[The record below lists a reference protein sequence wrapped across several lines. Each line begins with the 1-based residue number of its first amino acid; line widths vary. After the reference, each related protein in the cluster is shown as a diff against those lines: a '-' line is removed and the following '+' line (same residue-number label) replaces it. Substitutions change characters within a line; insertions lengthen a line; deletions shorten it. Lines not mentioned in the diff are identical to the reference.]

1 MKTIKLLIIGFLPLI
16 ALIALPVLLR
26 PPTQKSLSESDTKT
40 SRDMGETHGADSE
53 QTLIIITP
61 HNESI
66 RYEFEEAFKAHYFD
80 IHGKNIT
87 LDWRMPG
94 GTSDITRYIDDR
106 FASEFKRYWEG
117 NPSLS
122 AWSQIIEKN
131 FNNSKID
138 SPAEDTD
145 STAIKARKSFLDSNV
160 GIGIDLFFGGGQ
172 YEMEKQVRKGY
183 AVDAGLLQL
192 HPEWFNEN
200 VIPHKFSGEL
210 FYDAKGCYYGTCIS
224 SFGICYNEDCIKLLG
239 IPAPKRWQNL
249 GDKKF
254 FGVLAVADP
263 TKSGSINKCFEMLV
277 QQSMADAIRAFGGK
291 TPEALEKGWADGLNL
306 IKRIGANSRYITDSA
321 SKVPRDVAKGDT
333 SAGICIDFY
342 GRTEAEW
349 AQKQSGGKI
358 RLTYVTPI
366 GGSSVSADPILLFRG
381 APNKKIAVEFIEFV
395 LSKKGQRIWNSRPGT
410 PGGPK
415 KYALRRLPVRK
426 DLYVQEERINM
437 SDPDASPFSPEEEF
451 NYDPSLTAKQ
461 FTLIRLIIKAMVID
475 PLPELQKAWMSII
488 KTDAP
493 NNSSKAI
500 EEFDKLPFKYSES
513 NAISTLL
520 NPTAK
525 GNTPL
530 LVLEEQRKMSEF
542 FRNQYIKSAN
552 LATNQKTN

>member
-1 MKTIKLLIIGFLPLI
+1 
-16 ALIALPVLLR
+16 
-26 PPTQKSLSESDTKT
+26 
-40 SRDMGETHGADSE
+40 
-53 QTLIIITP
+53 
-61 HNESI
+61 
-66 RYEFEEAFKAHYFD
+66 
-80 IHGKNIT
+80 
-87 LDWRMPG
+87 
-94 GTSDITRYIDDR
+94 
-106 FASEFKRYWEG
+106 
-117 NPSLS
+117 
-122 AWSQIIEKN
+122 
-131 FNNSKID
+131 
-138 SPAEDTD
+138 
-145 STAIKARKSFLDSNV
+145 
-160 GIGIDLFFGGGQ
+160 
-172 YEMEKQVRKGY
+172 
-183 AVDAGLLQL
+183 
-192 HPEWFNEN
+192 
-200 VIPHKFSGEL
+200 
-210 FYDAKGCYYGTCIS
+210 
-224 SFGICYNEDCIKLLG
+224 
-239 IPAPKRWQNL
+239 
-249 GDKKF
+249 
-254 FGVLAVADP
+254 
-263 TKSGSINKCFEMLV
+263 
-277 QQSMADAIRAFGGK
+277 MADAIRAFGGK

-426 DLYVQEERINM
+426 DLYVREERINM

-513 NAISTLL
+513 DAISTLL